1 MGAFRAIISKVLC
14 WHSLTWAGG
23 DCWDGRDTATS
34 IDRVGS
40 GELKLS
46 LQIPIESLV
55 VEIKSCE

>member
-1 MGAFRAIISKVLC
+1 MGAFRAIIGKVLC
-14 WHSLTWAGG
+14 WHSLTHLGG

-46 LQIPIESLV
+46 LVIPIESLV
-55 VEIKSCE
+55 VKKKF

>member
-14 WHSLTWAGG
+14 WHSLTWAGIA
-23 DCWDGRDTATS
+23 GRNEHRQIWVQA
-34 IDRVGS
+34 
-40 GELKLS
+40 ELKLS

>member
-14 WHSLTWAGG
+14 WHSLAHLGGRGG

-46 LQIPIESLV
+46 LQIPIEG
-55 VEIKSCE
+55 K

>member
-14 WHSLTWAGG
+14 WHSLTHLGG
-23 DCWDGRDTATS
+23 DCWEERASTEW
-34 IDRVGS
+34 VQ